1 MRFKPTPLTE
11 ASLIF
16 SLAWV
21 LIFVSFT
28 AFSLSI
34 EAGQLAATGSV
45 FYLIL
50 GYILWVVAGIAVRKK
65 SVYVRFFTTVSI
77 NAVVTVVV
85 IELLNALMGQ
95 STLASATKA
104 TIIQN
109 FTAFG
114 VGFFVM
120 STAAAAV
127 TQFYLVRPK
136 KAKI

>member
-1 MRFKPTPLTE
+1 
-11 ASLIF
+11 
-16 SLAWV
+16 V
-21 LIFVSFT
+21 
-28 AFSLSI
+28 
-34 EAGQLAATGSV
+34 
-45 FYLIL
+45 
-50 GYILWVVAGIAVRKK
+50 GIAVRKK

-85 IELLNALMGQ
+85 IELLNALIGQ
-95 STLASATKA
+95 STLASDTKA